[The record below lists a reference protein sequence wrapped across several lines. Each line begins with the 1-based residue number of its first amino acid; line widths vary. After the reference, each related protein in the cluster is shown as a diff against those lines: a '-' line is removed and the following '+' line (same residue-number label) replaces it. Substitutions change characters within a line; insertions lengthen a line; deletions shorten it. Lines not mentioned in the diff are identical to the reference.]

1 MERAC
6 HTIVSGRAVA
16 NALVD
21 VVEPVAGS
29 LSAEPYT
36 RVQSCSPE
44 ALGTEDLSC
53 RINEL
58 GSGRLANAQRQET
71 WRCPWKGPGIIE
83 AIAGVDKGLVNLLRE
98 LLKASCIRH

>member
-16 NALVD
+16 DALVD

-29 LSAEPYT
+29 LSAELYAT
-36 RVQSCSPE
+36 VQSCSPE

-53 RINEL
+53 RINDL
-58 GSGRLANAQRQET
+58 SSAGLANAQRQET
-71 WRCPWKGPGIIE
+71 GRCPWKGLGIVE
-83 AIAGVDKGLVNLLRE
+83 AISGEDKGLVNMLRE
-98 LLKASCIRH
+98 LLKAGCLPQ